1 MPYTLAIGGGRDRE
15 GREHN
20 PHAHVLISERTNDG
34 IARERSQWFRRANPS
49 QPERGGA
56 PKSRAV
62 HGRAWMEHARS
73 RWATL
78 TNQVLADR
86 GRDERVDHRSYAR
99 QGVDREPGLHFG
111 PAAAHLLHKGRGH
124 NRLEQSAQVD
134 DLHYAITTIDAE
146 IAALEDER
154 ARLAL
159 NEPRQPE
166 GGGGGPSRTH
176 DPTPDRDD
184 WMPGR

>member
-1 MPYTLAIGGGRDRE
+1 
-15 GREHN
+15 
-20 PHAHVLISERTNDG
+20 
-34 IARERSQWFRRANPS
+34 
-49 QPERGGA
+49 
-56 PKSRAV
+56 
-62 HGRAWMEHARS
+62 MEHARS

-78 TNQVLADR
+78 TNQVLAGR

-111 PAAAHLLHKGRGH
+111 PAAAHLLHKGRGQ
-124 NRLEQSAQVD
+124 NRLEQSAQVG
-134 DLHYAITTIDAE
+134 DLHHAITTIDAE

-176 DPTPDRDD
+176 DPSPERDD
-184 WMPGR
+184 WMPAR